1 MKTELKTLRYSNTEQ
16 IELEIDLMQKE
27 AEQLTEKRSIWSVIT
42 DRNLILPVLL
52 VCALQGG
59 HQLSGVN
66 AVNENDCNLYLQRRV
81 NRLP

>member
-1 MKTELKTLRYSNTEQ
+1 M
-16 IELEIDLMQKE
+16 EIDLMQKE
-27 AEQLTEKRSIWSVIT
+27 AEQLTEKRSIWSVMT

-66 AVNENDCNLYLQRRV
+66 AVRIFIVFFISIHVLISYFYLG
-81 NRLP
+81 

>member
-1 MKTELKTLRYSNTEQ
+1 M
-16 IELEIDLMQKE
+16 EIDLMQKE
-27 AEQLTEKRSIWSVIT
+27 AEQLTEKRSIWSVMT

-66 AVNENDCNLYLQRRV
+66 AVRIFNCFFYL
-81 NRLP
+81 NSSFT